1 MSISCFCYSGSLGS
15 LGSGKYTDDELL
27 AYGLKL
33 KSESSLVSL
42 EWDDDSTSSRLVG
55 ERRHLGKSGLCVIT
69 DNFVKSTFGD
79 PRK

>member
-1 MSISCFCYSGSLGS
+1 MSISCSCYSGSLGS

-27 AYGLKL
+27 ASYSKL
-33 KSESSLVSL
+33 NSEYSLVSL

-55 ERRHLGKSGLCVIT
+55 ERRHFGKSGLFGIT
-69 DNFVKSTFGD
+69 DNFVKSTLGD